1 MSKSIKSDAVLLRE
15 WKKATLANNFIFYK
29 VMRHHP
35 DACKHLLEMLLN
47 IKIKR
52 MKMSNEEIIEIDH
65 DSKSIR
71 LDVYVQET
79 KRMYDIELQVI
90 NTHELP
96 ERARYYSA
104 LMDLDTLEPG
114 AKYNKLKDS
123 HVIFICLEDVFDNE
137 LPINTFENICQ
148 EDGITKLNDR
158 SYKHFFIAP
167 RCAKIVEDEELRAF
181 FDFLISNKAAS
192 TYTSTLDSYVK
203 DAKRNMQWRIQFMT
217 WERQRTY
224 DFEAGKEKGIQEG
237 MHQQAIESA
246 IELLKENIAP
256 EIIAKCVKLPLE
268 KVLELQE
275 QITVK
280 A

>member
-1 MSKSIKSDAVLLRE
+1 MNKTNRTDSDILKE

-35 DACKHLLEMLLN
+35 EACKYLLEMLLN

-65 DSKSIR
+65 DSKGIR
-71 LDVYVQET
+71 LDVYVTET
-79 KRMYDIELQVI
+79 KRMHDIELQII

-96 ERARYYSA
+96 ERSRYYSA
-104 LMDLDTLEPG
+104 LMDVDNLKPG
-114 AKYNKLKDS
+114 EKYNKLKDS
-123 HVIFICLEDVFDNE
+123 HVIFICLEDVFNNK
-137 LPINTFENICQ
+137 LPINTFENICL

-167 RCAKIVEDEELRAF
+167 RCAKMLDDEELKSF

-192 TYTSTLDSYVK
+192 KYTSELDSYVK
-203 DAKRNMQWRIQFMT
+203 DAKKNMQWRIQFMT

-224 DFEAGKEKGIQEG
+224 DIDYGREQKT
-237 MHQQAIESA
+237 IEDA
-246 IELLKENIAP
+246 TELLKENISP

-268 KVLELQE
+268 QVLELQK